1 MAMTSLNI
9 SLPEALKE
17 YVEGQVASSDWRTPS
32 EYVRELIRQDKERRL
47 SNLEQDLITAAK
59 SPKIELSVTEIRKKG
74 LAAAL
79 RERTR
84 RGEATANYSKRCSSC
99 RYSKLRNSSYHC
111 GGAVLSSTLSAALR
125 VACADLLT
133 TFLVPCLIFRPVFLT
148 ALPVA

>member
-17 YVEGQVASSDWRTPS
+17 YVEGQVASGDWGTPS

-59 SPKIELSVTEIRKKG
+59 GPKIELSVIEVRKKS
-74 LAAAL
+74 LVAAL

-84 RGEATANYSKRCSSC
+84 RR
-99 RYSKLRNSSYHC
+99 
-111 GGAVLSSTLSAALR
+111 
-125 VACADLLT
+125 
-133 TFLVPCLIFRPVFLT
+133 
-148 ALPVA
+148 